1 MRPRIKKG
9 LLVASSNP
17 IIHMLSKK
25 LVIEIVYTVKHEIVR
40 RNIIGTASG
49 KFN

>member
-1 MRPRIKKG
+1 MRPRTKKG

-25 LVIEIVYTVKHEIVR
+25 LIIEVVYTKTHEVIR
-40 RNIIGTASG
+40 RNILGTV
-49 KFN
+49 